1 MLMNKINLQEL
12 LKFLQCP
19 ISGGKLEY
27 SQEKNMLFSPL
38 AKVFFPII
46 NGVPI
51 LLVEEA
57 LNINP
62 KEKDANAETI

>member
-1 MLMNKINLQEL
+1 MSKINLQEL
-12 LKFLQCP
+12 LEFLQCP
-19 ISGGKLEY
+19 ISGGNLEY
-27 SQEKNMLFSPL
+27 NQEKDMLFSPL

-57 LNINP
+57 LKIDP
-62 KEKDANAETI
+62 KENNENV